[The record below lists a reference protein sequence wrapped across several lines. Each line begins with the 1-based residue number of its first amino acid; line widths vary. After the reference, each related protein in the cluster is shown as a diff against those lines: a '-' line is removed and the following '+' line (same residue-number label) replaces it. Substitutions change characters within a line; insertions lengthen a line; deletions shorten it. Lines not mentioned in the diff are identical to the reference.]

1 MVQTEELIVPI
12 SIMTSINWRFTLDGK
27 KVGVLQ
33 NFTISAGIDKGGDVF
48 VHFDGER
55 FEMFPKDKDGNQVRV
70 QTYEDENGDIRIP
83 KYKMSERTAELHNG
97 YIVVK
102 NITVDE
108 NGNPT
113 INLITLLKEKE

>member
-1 MVQTEELIVPI
+1 MEQTKEQEPI
-12 SIMTSINWRFTLDGK
+12 PLMSSVGWRFTLDGK
-27 KVGVLQ
+27 RIGVLQ
-33 NFTISAGIDKGGDVF
+33 NFTISAGIDRENDHW

-55 FEMFPKDKDGNQVRV
+55 LEMFPRDKDGNQARV
-70 QTYEDENGDIRIP
+70 QTYEDENGNIRIP

-97 YIVVK
+97 FIVVK

-113 INLITLLKEKE
+113 VNLMTLLKEKE

>member
-1 MVQTEELIVPI
+1 MEQTKEQEIIPLMSSVG
-12 SIMTSINWRFTLDGK
+12 WRFTLDGK
-27 KVGVLQ
+27 KIGVLQ
-33 NFTISAGIDKGGDVF
+33 NFTISAGIYDKDDRW

-55 FEMFPKDKDGNQVRV
+55 LEMLPKDKDGNQVRV
-70 QTYEDENGDIRIP
+70 QTYEDENGNIRIP

-97 YIVVK
+97 FIVVK

-113 INLITLLKEKE
+113 VNLMTLLKEKE